1 MTKSTSTRPPRV
13 SMEGMIWSANHVLE
27 AALDPKNHGVPAELF
42 DKCVGVVLLSVVQAG
57 LVFTGH
63 YGTGVLMAK
72 RKADDGSDEWSA
84 PVAAG
89 AMGYGGGAFIGAEV
103 DDVLIFILDEE
114 ELVEFATKPQTRLN
128 LTGEV
133 TIGKHGREA
142 NLGLDAPNHKTATVV
157 FSKGLFGGVGLE
169 MGTLQ
174 ILKRVNAKFYDTPH
188 VKTADILFKD
198 NVVQV
203 PQDKGVEE
211 LKAKLSLLAAG
222 HTWTP
227 GTEDIDKSER
237 LRKKAEAASKEV
249 HAEMK
254 EDIQHVEP
262 APAQTKA

>member
-103 DDVLIFILDEE
+103 DYVLSFILDEE
-114 ELVEFATKPQTRLN
+114 ELVEDERSDDES
-128 LTGEV
+128 GEAESSADGV
-133 TIGKHGREA
+133 
-142 NLGLDAPNHKTATVV
+142 
-157 FSKGLFGGVGLE
+157 SKGGG
-169 MGTLQ
+169 T
-174 ILKRVNAKFYDTPH
+174 ILS
-188 VKTADILFKD
+188 
-198 NVVQV
+198 
-203 PQDKGVEE
+203 EE
-211 LKAKLSLLAAG
+211 
-222 HTWTP
+222 
-227 GTEDIDKSER
+227 EVER
-237 LRKKAEAASKEV
+237 LVTFPLESAINGAPGIRRLRSVSADGISVWWVEFAWETKRHAA
-249 HAEMK
+249 
-254 EDIQHVEP
+254 
-262 APAQTKA
+262 